1 MRREEKKAEILEATV
16 SPGFV
21 ALWMVDS
28 GQWSPRA
35 PTPGHQRP
43 RPGADQ
49 INVGLQR
56 GVEVYSTVQYST
68 VQYSTVQR
76 DESPPAQHSPARQAA
91 SDSPPVVSNL
101 DLFTI
106 FGECPYYQLTNAN

>member
-1 MRREEKKAEILEATV
+1 MLGCPAAPARVSAHTHLNKMQQEEKKAEILEATV

-68 VQYSTVQR
+68 VQCSAVR
-76 DESPPAQHSPARQAA
+76 
-91 SDSPPVVSNL
+91 
-101 DLFTI
+101 
-106 FGECPYYQLTNAN
+106 

>member
-1 MRREEKKAEILEATV
+1 MQQEEKKAEILEATV

-68 VQYSTVQR
+68 VQCSEMSHRQPSTAQPGKQQVIHPQWSPILTYSQYS
-76 DESPPAQHSPARQAA
+76 ENAP
-91 SDSPPVVSNL
+91 
-101 DLFTI
+101 TI
-106 FGECPYYQLTNAN
+106 N